1 MKLKHVRNVKR
12 RKENK
17 YSKLIKRN
25 INMNYKFTAL
35 LIVMMTLLALFG
47 GPAQ

>member
-1 MKLKHVRNVKR
+1 MKLKNAQNVKR
-12 RKENK
+12 KKENK
-17 YSKLIKRN
+17 YSKLIKGN

-35 LIVMMTLLALFG
+35 LIIMLTLLALFG

>member
-1 MKLKHVRNVKR
+1 MKLNNVRNVKR
-12 RKENK
+12 KEENK

-35 LIVMMTLLALFG
+35 LIVIMTLLALFG

>member
-12 RKENK
+12 KEENK